1 MRIPPNKI
9 FNILVFI
16 SATAIA
22 APKGPPP
29 PGVPPPPGL
38 PIDGGVVVFLL
49 VAFLYGC
56 YKIYKIQTKKTP
68 N

>member
-16 SATAIA
+16 SASAFA
-22 APKGPPP
+22 VPKGPPP

-38 PIDGGVVVFLL
+38 PIDGGVVVFLF
-49 VAFLYGC
+49 VALLYAF
-56 YKIYKIQTKKTP
+56 YKIYKIQIKKTP